1 MENFPSVAFIGGG
14 NMANALVSG
23 LLNRHCPLSKLHI
36 IEVAEPLQRHWSE
49 RGVSVVP
56 YPDERLSR
64 YDVWIYAVKPQQ
76 MRDVVLATREW
87 LRPDTLVI
95 SIAAGISLDSLSNWL
110 NQQGHPWQRVVRCMP
125 NTPAL
130 VGEGITGMA
139 AHQSVLEQDR
149 AVATRLLETVGQV
162 VWVDGDPALDAVTAL
177 SGSGPAYVFLFL
189 EALIAGGLS
198 LGLTMDQSRKMAIAT
213 LHGATRLAS
222 ESPESP
228 ATLRERVTSK
238 GGTTAAALDVFNR
251 EGFTDLVKQAM
262 HAASTRAAELSVEFG
277 R

>member
-1 MENFPSVAFIGGG
+1 MDNFPSVAFIGGG

-23 LLNRHCPLSKLHI
+23 LLNRNCPLSKLHI
-36 IEVAEPLQRHWSE
+36 IEVAEPLQRHWGE

-56 YPDERLSR
+56 FPDERLSK

-87 LRPDTLVI
+87 LKPTTLVI
-95 SIAAGISLDSLSNWL
+95 SIAAGISIGSLSNWL

-139 AHQSVLEQDR
+139 APKSVLEQDR

-162 VWVDGDPALDAVTAL
+162 VWVDDDKALDAVTAL

-189 EALIAGGLS
+189 EAMIAGGLS

-213 LHGATRLAS
+213 LQGATRLAS

-238 GGTTAAALDVFNR
+238 GGTTAAALDVFNGK
-251 EGFTDLVKQAM
+251 GFTEMVKQAM
-262 HAASTRAAELSVEFG
+262 QAASTRAGELSVEFG